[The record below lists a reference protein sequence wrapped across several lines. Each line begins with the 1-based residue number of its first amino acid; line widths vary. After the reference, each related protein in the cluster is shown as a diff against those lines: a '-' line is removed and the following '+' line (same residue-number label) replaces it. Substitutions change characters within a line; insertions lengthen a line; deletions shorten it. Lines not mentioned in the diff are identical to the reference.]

1 MASNLQQSL
10 QKQQARIASRQNFN
24 ISNYQK
30 IPSVFARERFVQ
42 QNKDAI
48 RVLNLN
54 RRIKKKSEEIKD
66 NDIEFY
72 RDDYN
77 KIDNDLQQY
86 FEHPDKVES
95 KPEYTEYISKK
106 RAYEQEL
113 RTYEAQKAE
122 YDDYQYGRK
131 LGIGNKSFSGL
142 NTTQRQGYRDAQDQR
157 DAYIPSWLSMGDYD
171 PALCQY

>member
-77 KIDNDLQQY
+77 KIDNDLQRRLY
-86 FEHPDKVES
+86 
-95 KPEYTEYISKK
+95 
-106 RAYEQEL
+106 
-113 RTYEAQKAE
+113 
-122 YDDYQYGRK
+122 
-131 LGIGNKSFSGL
+131 
-142 NTTQRQGYRDAQDQR
+142 
-157 DAYIPSWLSMGDYD
+157 WL
-171 PALCQY
+171 